1 MTHNQYN
8 SYNLEVE
15 FKMYLENKNYGS
27 ATVKNYLADLNNF
40 LSWDTENFEAIH
52 SMREIEESMKII
64 LSNEHLEEY
73 INSLRL
79 SGKPRVTINR
89 YMSSLRK
96 FCSFCISQGWLITN
110 SAKKIDNL
118 SKIPTGIAIQEALIA
133 SFQKELIRQKM
144 STSSLKNYL
153 MDAREYVHITS
164 SST

>member
-15 FKMYLENKNYGS
+15 FKMYLENKDYGS
-27 ATVKNYLADLNNF
+27 ATVKNYLADLKSF
-40 LSWDTENFEAIH
+40 LSWDAENFEAIH
-52 SMREIEESMKII
+52 DMHSIVESMEIL

-73 INSLRL
+73 VESLRL
-79 SGKPRVTINR
+79 SGKPIVTINR

-110 SAKKIDNL
+110 SAKKVDNL
-118 SKIPTGIAIQEALIA
+118 NKKPTDIAIQQALIS
-133 SFQKELIRQKM
+133 SFQKELTRQKM

-153 MDAREYVHITS
+153 MDAREYLHITS
-164 SST
+164 SIT